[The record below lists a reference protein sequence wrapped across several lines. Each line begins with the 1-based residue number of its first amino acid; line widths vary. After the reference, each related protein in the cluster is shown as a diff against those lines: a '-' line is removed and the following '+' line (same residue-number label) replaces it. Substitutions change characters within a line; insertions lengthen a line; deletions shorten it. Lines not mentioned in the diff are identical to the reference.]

1 MIIRWND
8 LEFEILDEKDIELFK
23 KIMEALETQG
33 TGDIKRKKTYNTQKI
48 IRSSVEWAYNC
59 LKKILNKLDK
69 DKWYTGVEIIRMA
82 GYDRNAGIFY
92 YALTKLVEDGILEE
106 RKEGNRRLFR
116 VKIEKDDFDFKKY
129 WQEERKVME
138 GVLR

>member
-1 MIIRWND
+1 
-8 LEFEILDEKDIELFK
+8 
-23 KIMEALETQG
+23 
-33 TGDIKRKKTYNTQKI
+33 
-48 IRSSVEWAYNC
+48 
-59 LKKILNKLDK
+59 
-69 DKWYTGVEIIRMA
+69 
-82 GYDRNAGIFY
+82 
-92 YALTKLVEDGILEE
+92 VEDGILEE

>member
-1 MIIRWND
+1 MIVRWRD
-8 LEFEILDEKDIELFK
+8 LEFEILDEKDVELFK
-23 KIMEALETQG
+23 KIIGIIETQEEN
-33 TGDIKRKKTYNTQKI
+33 IERKKKYNTQKI
-48 IRSSVEWAYNC
+48 IRSSVEWACNA
-59 LKKILNKLDK
+59 LKKVLNKLDK
-69 DKWYTGVEIIRMA
+69 GKWYTGVEIIRMA
-82 GYDRNAGIFY
+82 GYDHNAGIFY